1 MTTERELQLELRV
14 KQLEGALEEI
24 SKLEGPF
31 NRDPLKHC
39 QNILECHKEIAETT
53 LQAPTPDPSPLWDV
67 LRAAVEFKR
76 AGGYAPA
83 PDGCLTAQGKLM
95 AAVEALPAELRQLLG
110 GGK

>member
-1 MTTERELQLELRV
+1 MTTERELALELRV
-14 KQLEGALEEI
+14 KQLEGALEDIQKQEHSAEGNH
-24 SKLEGPF
+24 SKLS
-31 NRDPLKHC
+31 RCVK
-39 QNILECHKEIAETT
+39 IADKA

-76 AGGYAPA
+76 VGGYAPA